1 MTFLPL
7 SLRSLVQTPVLGA
20 VLAASALLAG
30 CASGP
35 GAGPNATPAAAASMK
50 AEDIVRERANQ
61 RWKHLLADEYSKAYD
76 YLTPAFRAVN
86 SQDSYRGRFGTGAKW
101 VGAEVQSVKCSAED
115 RCEAVIKLQTLVVAR
130 GFSGPITTTP
140 SETWLKEDGQWWVY
154 QK

>member
-1 MTFLPL
+1 MTKLPM
-7 SLRSLVQTPVLGA
+7 SLRSLFQTPVLGA
-20 VLAASALLAG
+20 VLAASTLLAG
-30 CASGP
+30 CATAP
-35 GAGPNATPAAAASMK
+35 GVGTSAK
-50 AEDIVRERANQ
+50 AEDIVQQRANQ
-61 RWKHLLADEYSKAYD
+61 RWKHLLADEYGKAYD

-101 VGAEVQSVKCSAED
+101 VGAEVQSVSCPAED